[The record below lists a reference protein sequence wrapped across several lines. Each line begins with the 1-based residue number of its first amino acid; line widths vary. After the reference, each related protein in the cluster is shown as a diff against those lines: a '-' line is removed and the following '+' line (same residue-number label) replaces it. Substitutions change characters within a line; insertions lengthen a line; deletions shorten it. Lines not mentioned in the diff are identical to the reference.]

1 MFVSSLAV
9 TGLRSFTHLTYKPVS
24 GINIIFGKNNA
35 GKTTILEGIGLCS
48 NLKSFKQININDLI
62 NRSSSSFEI
71 RLNVVKNDEKLLISV
86 KKSNSGKLM
95 ATLNDKRVSGRSL
108 SVQFPLIS
116 LAFGNENV
124 VTSPAETRRGI
135 IDWGAFH
142 VKQSHLEVYQAYQK
156 VLKTRNTIIK
166 KGDYDNLQYWTDE
179 VVKHGN
185 NLDLQRKE
193 YFAILQEQF
202 VKVVK
207 LANSKVEKSMYE
219 DIAASEITYSQG
231 WPETLSLSDALTHAL
246 EKDKA
251 LKYTSVGPHR
261 SDMLIQTN
269 TVDIKSICSMST
281 QVVVSLLIM
290 ISQSNVFHVKHG
302 FKPLLLIDDLF
313 FGIDEKNLGLV
324 INLLSE
330 SKSQC
335 ILTAP
340 DLYEEKVSDINE
352 ESVVI
357 YKLSDGQIREN
368 KE

>member
-1 MFVSSLAV
+1 MFVNSFAV
-9 TGLRSFTHLTYKPVS
+9 TNLRSFGHLAYNPAS

-48 NLKSFKQININDLI
+48 NLKSFKQKDTNNLT
-62 NRSSSSFEI
+62 NYSSNSSEI
-71 RLNVVKNDEKLLISV
+71 RLNVVKNNENLPISV
-86 KKSNSGKLM
+86 KKTKLGKLT
-95 ATLNDKRVSGRSL
+95 ATLNDKRVSGRAL
-108 SVQFPLIS
+108 SVQFPVIS

-124 VTSPAETRRGI
+124 VTSSAETRRGI

-142 VKQSHLEVYQAYQK
+142 VKQSHLEVFQAYQK
-156 VLKTRNTIIK
+156 VLKTRNTMIK
-166 KGDYDNLQYWTDE
+166 KGDFDNLPYWTEE
-179 VVKHGN
+179 VARHGT

-193 YFAILQEQF
+193 YFTILQEQF
-202 VKVVK
+202 VNVVK
-207 LANSKVEKSMYE
+207 FAHSKVEKSIYE
-219 DIAASEITYSQG
+219 DIASAVITYNQG
-231 WPETLSLSDALTHAL
+231 WPDNMSLSDALASSID
-246 EKDKA
+246 KDKA

-261 SDMLIQTN
+261 SDMLIQAN
-269 TVDIKSICSMST
+269 MVDIKSICSMST

-340 DLYEEKVSDINE
+340 DLYEEKVSDLNE
-352 ESVVI
+352 ESVAI

-368 KE
+368 EE